1 MKVTIR
7 LEEGMRLIGENSRQ
21 HQTIFDT
28 IEDFGGS
35 NSAPTPVEV
44 AVQSLGACTTM
55 DVLSILRKKR
65 RTINKFSIVL
75 LAERANEHPK
85 VITNLHLIY
94 SLVSPD
100 AELKDLQRA
109 IELSQE
115 KYCSVSAI
123 FKRSGCEITWEA
135 KLNSE

>member
-1 MKVTIR
+1 MKVTVK
-7 LEEGMRLIGENSRQ
+7 LDEGMRLIGENSRQ

-28 IEDFGGS
+28 VEELGGK

-44 AVQSLGACTTM
+44 AVQSLGACTAM

-65 RTINKFSIVL
+65 KTINNFSITL
-75 LAERANEHPK
+75 HAERANEHPK
-85 VITNLHLIY
+85 VVTNVHLIY
-94 SLVSPD
+94 FLDSPD
-100 AELKDLQRA
+100 AEMKDLERA

-123 FKRSGCEITWEA
+123 FKKAGCEITWEA
-135 KLNSE
+135 KLNS